1 MNPAPRDAARGLL
14 LTGLLLYALNLR
26 GPITSLAP
34 VVSAVSTDLHLTAAS
49 AGLLTGAP
57 VLCFALVTPLA
68 AALVTRVGTATAGVV
83 TLLGVLAGTLLRS
96 SGGFAT
102 ALAGTV
108 VIGAAIT
115 VGNVAVP
122 VVAARDFSSGIT
134 RVTGAATA
142 AMNMGAVLTTIG
154 MAPLAAVVGW
164 RWALAS
170 WSVVV
175 LAGLAV
181 WWRAFA
187 GRPGPAPD
195 DSDAA
200 RAPGDPS
207 PDERSASGPPPA
219 RPAGVL
225 RRPLTWLL
233 VVTFAFQSASYY
245 ALSAWLPT
253 LLHDEVGLTRSGA
266 GAAAALF
273 QGFGIVGGVLAPL
286 AMARLHPRAVT
297 LVIAA
302 AWLALP
308 LGLLVAPGEWW
319 AWASVGGVAQAA
331 NYVVIFSVVST
342 VAGSPTTAGRMSA
355 AIQTAGYVLAGVA
368 PSVIGAVH
376 TATGGWRAPLLVV
389 AGALLAMAVA
399 HTVAIGALVR
409 HRADR
414 AAVAV
419 SALAD

>member
-34 VVSAVSTDLHLTAAS
+34 VVSAVSTDLHLSAAS

-187 GRPGPAPD
+187 GRQRPAPD
-195 DSDAA
+195 DPD
-200 RAPGDPS
+200 DPR
-207 PDERSASGPPPA
+207 PDERPASSPPPA
-219 RPAGVL
+219 RRAGVL

-308 LGLLVAPGEWW
+308 LGLLLAPGEWW

-342 VAGSPTTAGRMSA
+342 VAGSPAAAGSMSA
-355 AIQTAGYVLAGVA
+355 AIQTVGYVLAGVA

-419 SALAD
+419 SPLTE